1 MRDDNFGMDQPT
13 EELLAA
19 AFEDNRS
26 RLRSVAYR
34 ILGSTSEAEDAVQ
47 EAWLRLNRS
56 EADRIDNLAGWLT
69 TVVSRICLDQLRTRS
84 TRREDPLDTRPVE
97 LPEDANR
104 GPEQQA
110 VQADAMGAALM
121 VVLDTLGP
129 PERLAFV
136 LHDLFGVPFDE
147 IGPIIDKTPAAS
159 RQLASRAR
167 RRVRGGADQ
176 ETADRDQSDRT
187 QQARQTEVVAAFLDA
202 TRNSRFDRLL
212 SLLAPDAVLR
222 ADGAAVAAAKAYAD
236 RGAPRLGA
244 ELRGADAIANALAGS
259 AQAAQVALVDGF
271 AGATWA
277 PGGKPRSVFEITIR
291 DGRIV
296 AIDLYA
302 DPELVGSFE
311 IEILG

>member
-1 MRDDNFGMDQPT
+1 MRDDDVGMDQPT
-13 EELLAA
+13 EDQSTEVLLAA

-56 EADRIDNLAGWLT
+56 DADRIDNLGGWLT

-84 TRREDPLDTRPVE
+84 TRREDSLDARPVE
-97 LPEDANR
+97 LPEDEDR

-121 VVLDTLGP
+121 VVLDTLAP

-167 RRVRGGADQ
+167 RRVRGGSDQ
-176 ETADRDQSDRT
+176 ETADRD
-187 QQARQTEVVAAFLDA
+187 QARQTEVVAAFLDA

-212 SLLAPDAVLR
+212 ALLAPDAVLR
-222 ADGAAVAAAKAYAD
+222 ADGTAVAAAAAYAD

-259 AQAAQVALVDGF
+259 ARAAQVALVDGF

-277 PGGKPRSVFEITIR
+277 PRGKPRSVFELTIR

-302 DPELVGSFE
+302 DPELVASFDV
-311 IEILG
+311 EILG